1 LKGTPMNRLMSKLT
15 VAFVKALLAKQA
27 TALTEEGAEKI
38 GEEAYRLA
46 GAAYRGTQGKKR
58 KKDAKREKIG
68 AAKAMRGK
76 GNRQR
81 AGEAGRRERHEIRE
95 DASTRGR

>member
-1 LKGTPMNRLMSKLT
+1 MANLT
-15 VAFVKALLAKQA
+15 VAFVKALLAKQS

-58 KKDAKREKIG
+58 KKDAAEERAG
-68 AAKAMRGK
+68 AAKAMSGK
-76 GNRQR
+76 QTPKQHRQ
-81 AGEAGRRERHEIRE
+81 EATRRIQHDIRE
-95 DASTRGR
+95 EKSTRGR